1 MATIY
6 LIRHGQASFGAENY
20 DKLSELGCRQAQVV
34 GEYFRDTGIHFDAV
48 YSGDL
53 SRQRETAQLAITSQ
67 PETVLHKIDPRFN
80 EIQNDEQLKCLMP
93 EVVKINPAVQALVE
107 KGLSSS
113 KDYQKVIDAVF
124 NYWVSPDCNDPR
136 IQSWAEFSEGARDAV
151 ADVMQEQGG
160 GKTVGIFT
168 SGGTLATLVAQV
180 LGLGPEQTYQL
191 YEPIFNCSVTQLFYN
206 RSKKISLSY
215 FNDCSFFKVLGAQWD
230 ENLVSYR

>member
-6 LIRHGQASFGAENY
+6 LIRHGQASFGAEDY
-20 DKLSELGCRQAQVV
+20 DKLSELGCRQAHVA

-53 SRQRETAQLAITSQ
+53 SRQRETARLAIASQ
-67 PETVLHKIDPRFN
+67 PAEITHHIDPRFN

-93 EVVKINPAVQALVE
+93 EVIKKNSSVQALVE

-124 NYWVSPDCNDPR
+124 NYWVSPACNDPR
-136 IQSWAEFSEGARDAV
+136 IQSWTEFSNGARQAI
-151 ADVMQEQGG
+151 ADVMQEQGA

-168 SGGTLATLVAQV
+168 SGGTLATIVAQV
-180 LGLGPEQTYQL
+180 LGLSGEQTYQL
-191 YEPIFNCSVTQLFYN
+191 YEPIFNCSVTQIFYS
-206 RSKKISLSY
+206 RSKISLSY
-215 FNDCSFFKVLGAQWD
+215 FNDCSFLQVMGKDRG
-230 ENLVSYR
+230 ENFISYR